1 MLQRGHAVLLVMR
14 NCMGTSEN
22 LVSTLFPKLI
32 YAVEKNKPT
41 MAIRY
46 LEKAKPWITD
56 IIQQVDK
63 IIERYDRHN
72 HDVSTTTSDI
82 ITEKRETEKKSNEL
96 STEIKAMEDALEKLN
111 AELKTFNEKVAEIEK
126 QIGNKSQE
134 LETHV
139 KSVTSKNK
147 GLGIFASV
155 VPFFEAIL
163 NSILNVNTGPGV
175 AEKTRA
181 LENELNRLTSEKNSL
196 KMQEWNVQLKVI
208 DEGMKLAQKKIYQ
221 GAIPDPV
228 HLGEVQQCL
237 TKIQHILIQLK
248 SFWEKVLAM
257 LESIRDKTFV
267 DEDLV
272 DDPEEKELFISSIQ
286 EASKVWK
293 SFGHFCGEATQI
305 FKEQTRD
312 AYKFLETDPSSLS
325 TEVWKQQYD
334 SVTEQLKNINVC
346 KSSDVPAINNR
357 MEKVGLGVHDG
368 PPPPSAVQSERTPEV
383 ALDAVFSARLLGNET
398 PEPEHEQVSS
408 EDEEETLFGY
418 PKDSKILRFFMKT
431 AEELVR
437 WLESTFHPQFP
448 VWFLYEHL
456 VGRLMEEV
464 KMLPWINITF
474 EASDAQ
480 LFPDEDDAVSY
491 IISEVHEDLLN
502 KSWRME
508 LSCFNEG
515 LLYYI
520 TYAVM
525 NAFINYTMFCCKAA
539 RTSPDTDLEEEGS
552 QGEPEM
558 QELCSTALSQRSPS
572 KCEELIRELGGSSDS
587 SDECS
592 ETLTGFQTYKDRLV
606 KIPIRSLMTASE
618 DPEVENPEDLEVPAC
633 ANGEYYRFHHNQNKV
648 EEAPFSYLQLRE
660 TSLPLRMRPI

>member
-1 MLQRGHAVLLVMR
+1 
-14 NCMGTSEN
+14 
-22 LVSTLFPKLI
+22 
-32 YAVEKNKPT
+32 
-41 MAIRY
+41 
-46 LEKAKPWITD
+46 
-56 IIQQVDK
+56 
-63 IIERYDRHN
+63 
-72 HDVSTTTSDI
+72 
-82 ITEKRETEKKSNEL
+82 
-96 STEIKAMEDALEKLN
+96 
-111 AELKTFNEKVAEIEK
+111 
-126 QIGNKSQE
+126 
-134 LETHV
+134 
-139 KSVTSKNK
+139 
-147 GLGIFASV
+147 
-155 VPFFEAIL
+155 
-163 NSILNVNTGPGV
+163 
-175 AEKTRA
+175 
-181 LENELNRLTSEKNSL
+181 
-196 KMQEWNVQLKVI
+196 
-208 DEGMKLAQKKIYQ
+208 MK
-221 GAIPDPV
+221 D
-228 HLGEVQQCL
+228 
-237 TKIQHILIQLK
+237 
-248 SFWEKVLAM
+248 
-257 LESIRDKTFV
+257 
-267 DEDLV
+267 
-272 DDPEEKELFISSIQ
+272 
-286 EASKVWK
+286 
-293 SFGHFCGEATQI
+293 
-305 FKEQTRD
+305 
-312 AYKFLETDPSSLS
+312 
-325 TEVWKQQYD
+325 
-334 SVTEQLKNINVC
+334 
-346 KSSDVPAINNR
+346 NR

-437 WLESTFHPQFP
+437 WLESTFLPQFP

-464 KMLPWINITF
+464 KMLAWINITF

-502 KSWRME
+502 KPWRME
-508 LSCFNEG
+508 VSCFNEG

-572 KCEELIRELGGSSDS
+572 KCEELIQELGGSSDS

-633 ANGEYYRFHHNQNKV
+633 ANGTTGSTTTRTKWKK
-648 EEAPFSYLQLRE
+648 LRSRISSFVRRVFLFGCVPSRRVSFPVPP
-660 TSLPLRMRPI
+660 TS